1 MKQMQ
6 LRLALYPSPQVMVPC
21 IWQCC
26 NGVAQQAE
34 LEILSNARQVPHRV
48 TQTPQVGQPKPRATF
63 RGVLDCMSFLTD
75 ISLFLHGRKHT
86 CQGQVVHNSIS
97 VSAGLLGRSGSL
109 VYLQTPTH
117 PTPALCSHT
126 HPWLHAFP
134 HLRFPAAYASI
145 QCLCDIPLT

>member
-1 MKQMQ
+1 MQ

-34 LEILSNARQVPHRV
+34 LEILSNARQVPRRV
-48 TQTPQVGQPKPRATF
+48 TQVPQVGQLKCRATF
-63 RGVLDCMSFLTD
+63 RGVLDYMSFLAD
-75 ISLFLHGRKHT
+75 ISLFLHRRKHT

-97 VSAGLLGRSGSL
+97 VSAGFLGQSGSL
-109 VYLQTPTH
+109 VYLRTPTH

-126 HPWLHAFP
+126 HSWLHAFP
-134 HLRFPAAYASI
+134 HFRFPAAYATI
-145 QCLCDIPLT
+145 QRLQDIPLT